1 MKSKAKTE
9 KPTFFQQYGR
19 GLLGLFVLMLLV
31 HDVFGAHGFLAMRR
45 TRNEIEKV
53 QTEIERLNKENRQ
66 LADEVKAL
74 KTDPRYIEK
83 IAREDLGLA
92 KDGEVI
98 IKIPQGQP
106 PEQNPPAKP

>member
-1 MKSKAKTE
+1 MNPKAE

-19 GLLGLFVLMLLV
+19 GLLGLFVLALLV
-31 HDVFGAHGFLAMRR
+31 HDVFGTHGFLAMRR

-53 QTEIERLNKENRQ
+53 QKEIDRLNMENRQ

-98 IKIPQGQP
+98 IKIPQGQL
-106 PEQNPPAKP
+106 PEQGPAAKP

>member
-1 MKSKAKTE
+1 MKSKTKAE
-9 KPTFFQQYGR
+9 KPTFFHQYGR
-19 GLLGLFVLMLLV
+19 GLLGLFVLALLV
-31 HDVFGAHGFLAMRR
+31 HDVFGTHGFLAMRR
-45 TRNEIEKV
+45 TRNEIGKV
-53 QTEIERLNKENRQ
+53 QKEIERLNKENRQ

-98 IKIPQGQP
+98 IKIPQGQLP
-106 PEQNPPAKP
+106 GQNPAAKP